1 MSRTTILVFLI
12 LLSILAVSLV
22 CSSAQ
27 AFTFSKSSKIA
38 MVPNANS
45 NNGGGLY
52 TGTTWPDG
60 GSFTF
65 SNVAPAD
72 IANGAISNPITAGG
86 YDTVV
91 LMAMDFNF
99 ATYWAD
105 TDFSNRITD
114 FVNAG
119 GKLIIYTSEFT
130 SGTAFSNFLYPF
142 TVDTPGQ
149 TGSFSGTL
157 TNLADDTLSSNN
169 SATDTYPNGL
179 GSYIDLSK
187 ITSQTDAVGD
197 LTVMTSY
204 NSHWYIDMF
213 GKNVN
218 NVGGPGHTYAFYGN
232 GLIIFNGLDVDYA
245 SGSPTNANGA
255 GAINMIWWRELCAQE
270 LGPSVSVNGLTLTPA
285 SDTNLIPGSHTLTAT
300 VRNTQTNNPVSG
312 VVVTFSIISG
322 PNIGLTGSGTTNVNG
337 TVTFTYSSSTIGT
350 DTIQASI
357 PSATGGADITSTA
370 TKEWVTSP
378 INIIPEVPFG
388 TLLATTAM
396 CLGFISIVAIGK
408 IRKTF

>member
-1 MSRTTILVFLI
+1 MTHFQVATLQQIHI
-12 LLSILAVSLV
+12 T
-22 CSSAQ
+22 
-27 AFTFSKSSKIA
+27 FTS
-38 MVPNANS
+38 
-45 NNGGGLY
+45 
-52 TGTTWPDG
+52 
-60 GSFTF
+60 
-65 SNVAPAD
+65 VAPAT
-72 IANGAISNPITAGG
+72 IANGAVTNPITVVG

-105 TDFSNRITD
+105 TDFSSRITD

-130 SGTAFSNFLYPF
+130 SGTAFSSFLYPF

-149 TGSFSGTL
+149 TGSLSGTL
-157 TNLADDTLSSNN
+157 TNLADDTLSSSN
-169 SATDTYPNGL
+169 AAADTYPNGL

-204 NSHWYIDMF
+204 NSNWYIDMF

-218 NVGGPGHTYAFYGN
+218 NVGGPGHTYAFYGS

-255 GAINMIWWRELCAQE
+255 GAINMVWWRELCAQV

-285 SDTNLIPGSHTLTAT
+285 SDINLIPGSHTVTAT
-300 VRNTQTNNPVSG
+300 VRNTQNNNPVSG
-312 VVVTFSIISG
+312 VMVNFEIISG
-322 PNIGLTGSGTTNVNG
+322 PNTGLTGSGTTDVNG
-337 TVTFTYSSSTIGT
+337 QVTFTYSSSTTGT
-350 DTIQASI
+350 DTIQASMA
-357 PSATGGADITSTA
+357 SATGGADITSTA
-370 TKEWVTSP
+370 TKEWVTTP

-396 CLGFISIVAIGK
+396 CIGFISVVAIGK